1 MKDERVTKEKI
12 LDTATMLFADKG
24 FDGTNV
30 QEIAD
35 AAGVNKAMLYYYF
48 KSKDDL
54 LMAVIG
60 RFIEGIRDSIP
71 QHFAAGGDTARSI
84 ENFLDFYIEYL
95 ASNRSFVRLMA
106 WELLSGQHLDTIARD
121 HIIPTFRLM
130 REKIVQAIS
139 AGAIRRVSPEHT
151 IFSVVGMNIF
161 YIIASPIFTKIL
173 GDDPLTPEMIEKRKQ
188 AVADLVMNGLV
199 PEELRHPVREKAE
212 S

>member
-1 MKDERVTKEKI
+1 MKDERMTKEKI
-12 LDTATMLFADKG
+12 LDAATILFADKG
-24 FDGTNV
+24 FDGTKV
-30 QEIAD
+30 QEITD

-71 QHFAAGGDTARSI
+71 QHFAATGDTARSI

-95 ASNRSFVRLMA
+95 ARNRAFVRLMP
-106 WELLSGQHLDTIARD
+106 WELLSGKHLNTIA
-121 HIIPTFRLM
+121 HSHMIPTFGLM

-161 YIIASPIFTKIL
+161 YIIASPLFTLIL
-173 GDDPLTPEMIEKRKQ
+173 GDDPLAPEMIEKRKQ

-199 PEELRHPVREKAE
+199 PAELRRPAREKE
-212 S
+212 DN